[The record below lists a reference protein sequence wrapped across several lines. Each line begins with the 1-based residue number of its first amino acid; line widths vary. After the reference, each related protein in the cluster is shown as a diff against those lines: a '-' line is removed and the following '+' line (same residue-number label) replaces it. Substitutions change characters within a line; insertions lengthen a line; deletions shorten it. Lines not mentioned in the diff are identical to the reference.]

1 MKSRLEKLRNE
12 VMPECREDVSYI
24 SSKDI
29 LNKVDE
35 KLNAVPS
42 ERRIYMKQKV
52 LKGFAIACIVT
63 AAMAS
68 SVFAMTNIDLLKQFF
83 SGDTTSMEKY
93 VKTLGE
99 SVSDGN
105 IRISIDKVITTKYSI
120 KTVVAAEALTPE
132 GEKILNSED
141 FELIRDT
148 YINYVND
155 YDGHYIE
162 GWGGQELFEYNT
174 DKMRVWEFSIDAMGT
189 EKDGEEVALQF
200 ECIDT
205 DDNVIVIEL
214 NTDVETIEYTL
225 PGQPYGNA
233 VLKLNPMG
241 VIIEKEVPADEE
253 LEIYDMNT
261 FFIMDDGSVKTY
273 NQLFDV
279 DMMSL
284 RKEGKEYDRWECTAD
299 AREILDLS
307 KFKKVIVD
315 GIEYDLDNV
324 NNYKKADESSLLKP
338 FETETKDFYVP
349 FDDFLKGI
357 GAEMT
362 ENGFKYNGNTYE
374 ITNSGGIIKNGDIEN
389 SFDKRIVTMDG
400 KEYIAT
406 AGMNSLFGVQNYVKN
421 SEAPLEERIM
431 VLVP

>member
-1 MKSRLEKLRNE
+1 MKSRLEKLRDE
-12 VMPECREDVSYI
+12 VMPDCREDVSYI

-29 LNKVDE
+29 LGKVDA

-93 VKTLGE
+93 VQTLGK
-99 SVSDGN
+99 SVSDGD
-105 IRISIDKVITTKYSI
+105 IMITVDKVITTKYNI
-120 KTVVAAEALTPE
+120 KAIVSAQALTPE
-132 GEKILNSED
+132 GRKTLFNED
-141 FELIRDT
+141 FEVLRDT

-155 YDGHYIE
+155 YDDHYIK
-162 GWGGQELFEYNT
+162 GWGGKELFEYNT
-174 DKMRVWEFSIDAMGT
+174 DKMRVWEISIDALGT
-189 EKDGEEVALQF
+189 EEDGEEVSLRF
-200 ECIDT
+200 DSIDT
-205 DDNVIVIEL
+205 DDNEIIIEL
-214 NTDVETIEYTL
+214 NTAVETVEYTL

-241 VIIEKEVPADEE
+241 VIIEKEVPVDEE

-284 RKEGKEYDRWECTAD
+284 ISEGKEYDRWECTAD
-299 AREILDLS
+299 AREILDIS
-307 KFKKVIVD
+307 KFKKVILD

-324 NNYKKADESSLLKP
+324 NNYKKADESGLLKP

-349 FDDFLKGI
+349 FDEFLKGI
-357 GAEMT
+357 KAEMT
-362 ENGFKYNGNTYE
+362 EDGFKYDGNTYE
-374 ITNSGGIIKNGDIEN
+374 ITPGGGIIKNGDKEN
-389 SFDKRIVTMDG
+389 GFENRIKLIDG

-421 SEAPLEERIM
+421 SDAPMDERIM